1 MSAFIH
7 DPAVRAAIETR
18 LGRLRAD
25 SKGVWGRMSVD
36 QMLWHV
42 NQAMATALGRV
53 ELADEGLPIPAVL
66 VRFATLNFPWVRN
79 APTNGALRAKTQFDF
94 SQELATC
101 RALIADIVAH
111 DIDHAPPMHPVFGQ
125 MTGRQQSRL
134 HAKHLD
140 HHLKQFG
147 V

>member
-1 MSAFIH
+1 MLIH
-7 DPAVRAAIETR
+7 DPAVRASIEAR
-18 LGRLRAD
+18 LSRLRPD

-42 NQAMATALGRV
+42 NQALVTALGRV
-53 ELADEGLPIPAVL
+53 ELEDKGLPVPAFI
-66 VRFATLNFPWVRN
+66 VRFVTLNMPWVRN
-79 APTNGALRAKTQFDF
+79 APTNGAMVARTPYDF
-94 SQELATC
+94 NQQLAQC
-101 RALIADIVAH
+101 RALIADVAAR
-111 DIDHAPPMHPVFGQ
+111 DIDHAPPLHPVFGQ